1 MKNLM
6 TERSAVLHFLLKN
19 TLSML
24 RVDSNDQVEI
34 EQSYEKAP
42 NNICYVNFWDI
53 NRAATE
59 YKDICNNGSMNRF
72 YVYRFKQAVNYSKQM
87 SEITP

>member
-1 MKNLM
+1 M

-42 NNICYVNFWDI
+42 NNICYVNF
-53 NRAATE
+53 
-59 YKDICNNGSMNRF
+59 
-72 YVYRFKQAVNYSKQM
+72 
-87 SEITP
+87 